1 MSFLIDPFYHLW
13 FSIIVMVITII
24 SFAREK
30 ISLELTSIV
39 LLTVL
44 LLFGHF
50 FPLPDANGNNQ
61 ISASQLLA
69 GFANPSLWAVLAL
82 LVMGQG
88 MIQTDALAPVTKLF
102 YTKKKALAL
111 FCIVAVFVF
120 VCVVSA
126 FMNNTPL
133 VILAIPILQALCNN
147 LQISQS
153 KVMIPLSFVA
163 ILGGMTTLIGSST
176 NLLVSSAMQDLGY
189 APLEFFDF
197 TIPGSM
203 LAAAGFI
210 YVLLVVPKLLPDRSS
225 MTSQIFGFDK
235 KEFVA
240 ELDIANDSPLIG
252 EECVEGRFASLPEIN
267 IRLIQ
272 RYGHVILPPFEGYSI
287 EAGDIIIVAATREN
301 LANTLSK
308 FPGFVLS
315 DTTMREV
322 EEKRQAIQEA
332 AEREANK
339 ALSSEI
345 EEILEETEEDLVPKS
360 HEEQEAERSRIL
372 AEVMIAPASRLIDM
386 SLEQAGFQ
394 QQYGVIVLGIQRRA
408 RVVRRRLGRVRLE
421 DGDVL
426 LIAGSQAALNNIRDN
441 PDFMV
446 MAGSVR
452 DLPMKKKAPIAG
464 MIFIAAIASAALNIM
479 PIPVAAIA
487 GSVLMLATGCL
498 NFRQAIRALDRKI
511 FLLVGSALALGIMLQ
526 VSGAAGEI
534 ANSILLFPYAE
545 EPIVMVSLLFIIVA
559 IMTNL
564 LSNNAC
570 AILFTPIAMN
580 MGVNA
585 NIDPTIMAATIIFGA
600 NCSFASPIGYQTN
613 LMVMG
618 PGHYRFKD
626 FMIAG
631 VPLVFVLWGVFIAI
645 AKFYYQL

>member
-1 MSFLIDPFYHLW
+1 MSFIIDPVFHLW
-13 FSIIVMVITII
+13 FSIIIMVATII

-30 ISLELTSIV
+30 ISLELTSIA

-50 FPLPDANGNNQ
+50 FPLLDANGNNQ
-61 ISASQLLA
+61 IAATHLLT
-69 GFANPSLWAVLAL
+69 GFSNPSLWAVLAL

-88 MIQTDALAPVTKLF
+88 MIQTDALSPVTKIF
-102 YTKKKALAL
+102 YTKQKTLAL
-111 FCIVAVFVF
+111 VSVFAVFVF

-133 VILAIPILQALCNN
+133 VILAIPILQALANN
-147 LQISQS
+147 IGMSES
-153 KVMIPLSFVA
+153 KIMIPLSFVA

-176 NLLVSSAMQDLGY
+176 NLLVSSAMQDMGY
-189 APLEFFDF
+189 APLKFFDF
-197 TIPGSM
+197 TVPGAI
-203 LAAAGFI
+203 LAVSGFV
-210 YVLLVVPKLLPDRSS
+210 YVLLIVPKLLPDRSS
-225 MTSQIFGFDK
+225 MTSQIFSK
-235 KEFVA
+235 NSKEFVA

-252 EECVEGRFASLPEIN
+252 QECIDGRFAALPDIN

-287 EAGDIIIVAATREN
+287 EVGDIIIVAATREN
-301 LANTLSK
+301 LANALGK
-308 FPGFVLS
+308 FSGFVLS
-315 DTTMREV
+315 DSTMKKV
-322 EEKRQAIQEA
+322 EEHRQAVQVA
-332 AEREANK
+332 AEREAQK
-339 ALSSEI
+339 AYSNETKDAV
-345 EEILEETEEDLVPKS
+345 EENEEDIAPKS
-360 HEEQEAERSRIL
+360 HEEQEAERARIL

-394 QQYGVIVLGIQRRA
+394 EQYGVVVLGIQRRA

-426 LIAGSQAALNNIRDN
+426 LIAGSQAALDNIRN
-441 PDFMV
+441 NHDFMV

-452 DLPMKKKAPIAG
+452 DLPMKKKAPVAG
-464 MIFIAAIASAALNIM
+464 LVFIATIAAAALNVM
-479 PIPVAAIA
+479 PIPVAAITGA
-487 GSVLMLATGCL
+487 VLMLATGCL

-526 VSGAAGEI
+526 VSGAAGQI
-534 ANSILLFPYAE
+534 ANSIMLFPFAE
-545 EPIVMVSLLFIIVA
+545 KPIVMVSLLFILVA

-580 MGVNA
+580 MGVNV
-585 NIDPTIMAATIIFGA
+585 NIDPAIMASTVIFGA

-626 FMIAG
+626 FIMAG
-631 VPLVFVLWGVFIAI
+631 VPLVLVLWVVFIGI
-645 AKFYYQL
+645 AKFYYKL